1 MKFFFC
7 VKKRKEAL
15 LRAQRISE
23 KKSAMSEREL
33 KAGNDWA
40 NFKAWLKVQNAPEAK
55 QAVQD
60 VNRRPLETEE
70 ELKALGRKVS
80 ELLIKCEETEP
91 EEEQEMD
98 RVLMMGLSETI
109 MWEYLNLTKEMQEEN
124 KVFKCEKEK
133 MKEKADRSK
142 EEVNNNLIEQQQEE
156 LKIPNSLVRSGKSEN
171 ISRRRNVRQKI
182 FKKMADVY
190 LESFG
195 HYCSPD
201 FPDAILS
208 DFEDWSLDL
217 SEDMPPETLH
227 NLLMQIS
234 KDFAMCERLQ
244 KQAEAEALREER
256 RQKRLESA
264 LAPLLKITGKKLMPR
279 SQPPKKVIKK
289 EAVETKNQEYADIY
303 SLFEVLGPP
312 PLPSPRRKDRTRG

>member
-15 LRAQRISE
+15 LRAQRIYE

-40 NFKAWLKVQNAPEAK
+40 DFEAWLKVLNAPEAK

-60 VNRRPLETEE
+60 VNRTPLETEE

-80 ELLIKCEETEP
+80 GLLIKCEKTEP

-109 MWEYLNLTKEMQEEN
+109 MREYVNLVKEDRAKDDEF
-124 KVFKCEKEK
+124 VKCEKEK

-156 LKIPNSLVRSGKSEN
+156 LKIPNYLVRSGKSEN

-195 HYCSPD
+195 RYCSPD

-234 KDFAMCERLQ
+234 KDFAMW
-244 KQAEAEALREER
+244 
-256 RQKRLESA
+256 
-264 LAPLLKITGKKLMPR
+264 
-279 SQPPKKVIKK
+279 
-289 EAVETKNQEYADIY
+289 
-303 SLFEVLGPP
+303 
-312 PLPSPRRKDRTRG
+312 

>member
-1 MKFFFC
+1 
-7 VKKRKEAL
+7 
-15 LRAQRISE
+15 
-23 KKSAMSEREL
+23 
-33 KAGNDWA
+33 
-40 NFKAWLKVQNAPEAK
+40 
-55 QAVQD
+55 
-60 VNRRPLETEE
+60 
-70 ELKALGRKVS
+70 
-80 ELLIKCEETEP
+80 
-91 EEEQEMD
+91 
-98 RVLMMGLSETI
+98 
-109 MWEYLNLTKEMQEEN
+109 
-124 KVFKCEKEK
+124 
-133 MKEKADRSK
+133 
-142 EEVNNNLIEQQQEE
+142 
-156 LKIPNSLVRSGKSEN
+156 
-171 ISRRRNVRQKI
+171 
-182 FKKMADVY
+182 MADVY

-195 HYCSPD
+195 RYCSPD

-264 LAPLLKITGKKLMPR
+264 LAPPLIITGKKLMPR

-303 SLFEVLGPP
+303 SLFEVLEPP